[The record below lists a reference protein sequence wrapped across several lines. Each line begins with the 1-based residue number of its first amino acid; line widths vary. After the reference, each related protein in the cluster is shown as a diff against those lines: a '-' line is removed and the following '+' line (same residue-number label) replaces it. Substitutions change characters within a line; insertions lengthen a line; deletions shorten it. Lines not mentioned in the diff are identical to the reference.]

1 MVIELLRRGFAP
13 IASVLSFIA
22 EERLAENDQA
32 TTGLPSSANSDR
44 LLKSGRPHTP
54 GDGFRRHFNPNY
66 VETDQVFDR
75 SPVGMLV

>member
-32 TTGLPSSANSDR
+32 TAEIISPANQR
-44 LLKSGRPHTP
+44 ALKSGRPQSIATA
-54 GDGFRRHFNPNY
+54 
-66 VETDQVFDR
+66 
-75 SPVGMLV
+75 LVTLA